1 MSLHNTEMLSQSVH
15 TLTEKQWPYPGARW
29 WKFDFH
35 THTPASKDTDYWQS
49 IIGTPKEITPEKWL
63 LKYMAAE
70 IDCVAVTDHNSG
82 AWIDKLKT
90 EYQRMKQLAQAGSP
104 PAGFRA
110 LYLFPGVE
118 ISVAGGLHLLAIFDP
133 EKSTSTI
140 SSLLG
145 AVGFPADLHGET
157 DSSVEAACSRKTL
170 VEVIEEIH
178 RCGGIAIPAHS
189 DKPKGLLETKG
200 TGQGAVHAD
209 QIRSVF
215 KAGILAIETLNR
227 EASKPNIYREANI
240 QWAEVLGSD
249 CHSFNPDIPIPGSRF
264 TWLKMESPSLAGLRL
279 ALLDGQ
285 GVSVR
290 RSDDPEPFSP
300 FKTPDHFIETLEIA
314 DARYMGGQSE
324 PTKFCFNPSFNA
336 LVGGRGTGKST
347 VVHALRLA
355 YRKERELDP
364 KSEAGETFARFNK
377 AVQNRNDPGG
387 GGLLPTTKITL
398 TLRRNGVLYKLSW
411 CKEGQ
416 GSVVQEWDEATE
428 QWKLS
433 ASQTVSGPRFPVRLF
448 SQGQIAELAGES
460 QQALLKVID
469 EAAQTGAA
477 QQALDEAER
486 AFFATRAKQREV
498 SGKLK
503 GRDTLNLGLQDVQR
517 KLDRF
522 EVAHHAEVLKAYQ
535 RTSRQMREMTRQFDA
550 TAAMAKQLHQS
561 AQDLLAEDLPDA
573 LFDPA
578 IDAGALSVAQ
588 QLAQT
593 IAQTK
598 AQVEAAAQLL
608 AEKGASLRAQLS
620 HGDWQARVGQSARAY
635 QALKA
640 DLLTQGVSDP
650 SEYGRLVQERQR
662 LETELKRLDAL
673 QKQFDELKAQAKK
686 ALDDVW
692 EARRKVSEVRSAFLQ
707 QSVANNPFVRIALT
721 PYGCDARVD
730 SQAAARVMDRSLRDV
745 LGATDQFKDDI
756 YVEAQGDIP
765 AKGLIAEVLAAVDF
779 VDGSDEPGTADAE
792 SGTQQ
797 RLKREFE
804 ERIRQLQ
811 TRLFNACRGKG
822 DFGAWFNKHL
832 VGAAE
837 KRPEFIDHILC
848 WFPEDGL
855 KVEYSRKGN
864 GQGFQSIG
872 QASQGQRAAA
882 MLAFLLA
889 HGTEP
894 LVLDQPEDDLDN
906 HLIYDLV
913 VQQIRANKQ
922 RRQLII
928 VTHNPN
934 IVVNGDAEMI
944 YALDFNSQGFI
955 SQSGSLQNQAMRKEV
970 CNVMEGGKDAFER
983 RYQRLGRNV

>member
-1 MSLHNTEMLSQSVH
+1 LSLHNTAMSSSA
-15 TLTEKQWPYPGARW
+15 KKDQWPYPGARW

-35 THTPASKDTDYWQS
+35 THTPASKDTYWAKNAVDLS
-49 IIGTPKEITPEKWL
+49 PETWL

-82 AWIDKLKT
+82 EWVDKLKA
-90 EYQRMKQLAQAGSP
+90 EYQRMAQLAQAGAP
-104 PAGFRA
+104 PAGFRV

-140 SSLLG
+140 TSLLW
-145 AVGFPADLHGET
+145 AVGFPEHLHGET
-157 DSSVEAACSRKTL
+157 DCRVEAACSRKTL

-189 DKPKGLLETKG
+189 DRPKGLLETKG
-200 TGQGAVHAD
+200 GAGQGAVHTD

-215 KAGILAIETLNR
+215 KAGVLAIETVNCQ
-227 EASKPNIYREANI
+227 ASKPNIYREANI
-240 QWAEVLGSD
+240 QWAEVRGSD
-249 CHSFNPDIPIPGSRF
+249 SHNLQGNRSPGSSF

-285 GVSVR
+285 DVSVR
-290 RSDDPEPFSP
+290 RSDDTEPFFP
-300 FKTPDHFIETLEIA
+300 FKTPDHFIETIEIA
-314 DARYMGGQSE
+314 DARRMGGQGE
-324 PTKFCFNPSFNA
+324 PAKFCFTPSFNA

-364 KSEAGETFARFNK
+364 KKEAGETFARFTK
-377 AVQNRNDPGG
+377 VLQNRNDPGEG
-387 GGLLPTTKITL
+387 GVLPTTKITL
-398 TLRRNGVLYKLSW
+398 TLRRNGVLYELSW
-411 CKEGQ
+411 PKEGQ
-416 GSVVQEWDEATE
+416 GAVVREWDETTSD
-428 QWKLS
+428 WKES
-433 ASQTVSGPRFPVRLF
+433 ANQTVSGSRFQVRLF

-469 EAAQTGAA
+469 EAAQTGVA
-477 QQALDEAER
+477 QQALDEAKR
-486 AFFATRAKQREV
+486 TFFATRAKQREV
-498 SGKLK
+498 NGKLK
-503 GRDTLNLGLQDVQR
+503 GRDALNLGLQDVQR

-522 EVAHHAEVLKAYQ
+522 EGTHHAEVLKAYQ
-535 RTSRQMREMTRQFDA
+535 RTSRQTREMTRQFDA
-550 TAAMAKQLHQS
+550 AAAMADQLHQA

-573 LFDPA
+573 LFDSA
-578 IDAGALSVAQ
+578 VDVGALSVAQ

-608 AEKGASLRAQLS
+608 TQTGTSLRAQLAQS
-620 HGDWQARVGQSARAY
+620 DWQARVAQSVQAY

-662 LETELKRLDAL
+662 LETEIKRLDAL
-673 QKQFDELKAQAKK
+673 QKQFDELKQQFMTQREN
-686 ALDDVW
+686 VW
-692 EARRKVSEVRSAFLQ
+692 KARRKVSEVRSTFLQ
-707 QSVANNPFVRIALT
+707 QSVADNPFVRMTLI
-721 PYGCDARVD
+721 PYGRDARVM
-730 SQAAARVMDRSLRDV
+730 ARSLRDV
-745 LGATDQFKDDI
+745 LGAPDQFENDI
-756 YVEAQGDIP
+756 YVEAQGDVS
-765 AKGLIAEVLAAVDF
+765 AKGLIADVLTAANLLDNP
-779 VDGSDEPGTADAE
+779 DEPDAP
-792 SGTQQ
+792 Q
-797 RLKREFE
+797 FE
-804 ERIRQLQ
+804 KCIKQLQ
-811 TRLFNACRGKG
+811 ERLFNASRGKG
-822 DFGAWFNKHL
+822 GFGAWFNKHL
-832 VGAAE
+832 TNAAE

-864 GQGFQSIG
+864 GQNFEPIG

-889 HGTEP
+889 HGKEP

-913 VQQIRANKQ
+913 VRQIRANKQ
-922 RRQLII
+922 HRQLII

-944 YALDFNSQGFI
+944 YALDFNSQCFI
-955 SQSGSLQNQAMRKEV
+955 SQSGSLQNQKMRDEV
-970 CNVMEGGKDAFER
+970 CSVMEGGEDAFER
-983 RYQRLGRNV
+983 RYQRLGKTV

>member
-1 MSLHNTEMLSQSVH
+1 M
-15 TLTEKQWPYPGARW
+15 
-29 WKFDFH
+29 H
-35 THTPASKDTDYWQS
+35 THTPASKDTYWAKNKVDLS
-49 IIGTPKEITPEKWL
+49 PETWL

-82 AWIDKLKT
+82 EWIDKLKA
-90 EYQRMKQLAQAGSP
+90 EYRRMEQLAQAGSP
-104 PAGFRA
+104 PAGFRT

-140 SSLLG
+140 ISLLG
-145 AVGFPADLHGET
+145 AVGFPEHLHGET
-157 DSSVEAACSRKTL
+157 DCQVEAACSRKTL
-170 VEVIEEIH
+170 VKVIEEIH

-189 DKPKGLLETKG
+189 DKPKGLLETKSA
-200 TGQGAVHAD
+200 GQGAVHAD

-215 KAGILAIETLNR
+215 KAGILAIETVNR
-227 EASKPNIYREANI
+227 QASKPNIYQEANI

-249 CHSFNPDIPIPGSRF
+249 CHSFSPTIPGSRF
-264 TWLKMESPSLAGLRL
+264 TWLKMEVPTLMGLRL

-285 GVSVR
+285 GGSVR
-290 RSDDPEPFSP
+290 RSDDSEPFLP
-300 FKTPDHFIETLEIA
+300 FGTPDHFIETIEITE
-314 DARYMGGQSE
+314 ARRMGGQGE
-324 PTKFCFNPSFNA
+324 PAKFCFTPSFNA

-347 VVHALRLA
+347 VVHALRLT

-364 KSEAGETFARFNK
+364 KKEAGETFAHFNRV
-377 AVQNRNDPGG
+377 VQKNCNDSLV
-387 GGLLPTTKITL
+387 GGLLPSTKITL
-398 TLRRNGVLYKLSW
+398 TLRRNGALYELSW

-416 GSVVQEWDEATE
+416 GAVVREWDEATE
-428 QWKLS
+428 QWKPS
-433 ASQTVSGPRFPVRLF
+433 ASQTVSSQRFPVRLF

-469 EAAQTGAA
+469 EAAQTGVA
-477 QQALDEAER
+477 QQALDEANR

-503 GRDTLNLGLQDVQR
+503 SRDALNLGLQDVQR

-522 EVAHHAEVLKAYQ
+522 EAAHHAEVLKAYQ
-535 RTSRQMREMTRQFDA
+535 RTSRQTREMTRQFDA
-550 TAAMAKQLHQS
+550 AAAMADRLYQS

-573 LFDPA
+573 LFDSVA
-578 IDAGALSVAQ
+578 DAGALSVAQ

-593 IAQTK
+593 VAQAK

-608 AEKGASLRAQLS
+608 TQTGTSLRAQLVQS
-620 HGDWQARVGQSARAY
+620 DWQARVAQSAQAY

-662 LETELKRLDAL
+662 LETEIKRLDAL
-673 QKQFDELKAQAKK
+673 QKQLDELDQQAEVQ
-686 ALDDVW
+686 LELVW
-692 EARRKVSEVRSAFLQ
+692 DARRQVSEVRRAFLL
-707 QSVANNPFVRIALT
+707 QSVANNQFVRIALI
-721 PYGCDARVD
+721 PYGRDAR
-730 SQAAARVMDRSLRDV
+730 AMARSLRDV
-745 LGATDQFKDDI
+745 LGALDQFDNDI
-756 YVEAQGDIP
+756 YAEAQGDTP
-765 AKGLIAEVLAAVDF
+765 AKGLIADLLLDAHLFEKPN
-779 VDGSDEPGTADAE
+779 EPDTL
-792 SGTQQ
+792 Q
-797 RLKREFE
+797 FE
-804 ERIRQLQ
+804 EGIKQLQ
-811 TRLFNACRGKG
+811 RRLDKAARG
-822 DFGAWFNKHL
+822 DNEFRAWFNKRL
-832 VGAAE
+832 MTEAE
-837 KRPEFIDHILC
+837 KSPEFIDRILC

-864 GQGFQSIG
+864 GQNFEPIG

-913 VQQIRANKQ
+913 VRQIRANKQ

-944 YALDFNSQGFI
+944 YALDFNSQCFI
-955 SQSGSLQNQAMRKEV
+955 SQSGSLQNQKMRDEV
-970 CNVMEGGKDAFER
+970 CSVMEGGEDAFDL
-983 RYQRLGRNV
+983 RYRRLGRKV